1 MSWRIVVIS
10 KRAKLDLQLGQ
21 MVVRS
26 DDATTK
32 IILSEIS
39 TLLIESTAVSLTTS
53 LIAELAKRKIKV
65 IFCDEKR
72 NPSCELVNYYGSHD
86 TSNKMRKQI
95 VWKKNTKEAVWT
107 EIVSE
112 KIRKQKELLEIFGK
126 EESKV
131 LSSYLEKIEWG
142 DKTNRE
148 GHAAKVYFNALFGQ
162 DFTRTKDNCINA
174 ALNYGY
180 SIVLSAFTREITV
193 NGYLT
198 QLGIFHDNMFNQF
211 NLASDFM
218 EPFRVLVDK
227 KVCKMELLEFEHS
240 EKMQLVDILN
250 QEVQIDGRIQ
260 YVNNAIKIYCK
271 SVLEALNE
279 DDSSLIRFYK
289 IEL

>member
-1 MSWRIVVIS
+1 MSWRIIVIS
-10 KRAKLDLQLGQ
+10 KRAKLDLQLGY

-26 DDATTK
+26 DEVTK
-32 IILSEIS
+32 IVLSEIS
-39 TLLIESTAVSLTTS
+39 TVLIESTAVSLTTS

-86 TSNKMRKQI
+86 TSNKIRKQI
-95 VWKKNTKEAVWT
+95 VWKQNTKEAVWT

-112 KIRKQKELLEIFGK
+112 KIRKQKELLEILGK
-126 EESKV
+126 EESE
-131 LSSYLEKIEWG
+131 LLASYLTEIEWG

-148 GHAAKVYFNALFGQ
+148 GHAAKVYFNALFGMN
-162 DFTRTKDNCINA
+162 FTRTEDCNINA

-180 SIVLSAFTREITV
+180 SIILSAFTREITA

-218 EPFRVLVDK
+218 EPFRILIDR
-227 KVCKMELLEFEHS
+227 KVKQMNLEEFDHD
-240 EKMQLVDILN
+240 EKLQLIDVLN
-250 QEVQIDGRIQ
+250 QEVQIDGRTQ
-260 YVNNAIKIYCK
+260 YVNNAIKIYCR
-271 SVLEALNE
+271 SVLDALNE
-279 DDSSLIRFYK
+279 DDSSLIQVYK

>member
-1 MSWRIVVIS
+1 MSWRIIVIS
-10 KRAKLDLQLGQ
+10 KRAKLDLQLGY

-26 DDATTK
+26 DEVTK
-32 IILSEIS
+32 IVLSEIS
-39 TLLIESTAVSLTTS
+39 TVLIESTAVSLTTS

-86 TSNKMRKQI
+86 TSNKIRKQI
-95 VWKKNTKEAVWT
+95 VWKQNTKEAVWT

-112 KIRKQKELLEIFGK
+112 KIRKQKELLDILGK
-126 EESKV
+126 EESK
-131 LSSYLEKIEWG
+131 LLASYLTEIEWG

-148 GHAAKVYFNALFGQ
+148 GHAAKLYFNALFGMN
-162 DFTRTKDNCINA
+162 FTRTADCNINA

-180 SIVLSAFTREITV
+180 SIILSAFTREITA

-218 EPFRVLVDK
+218 EPFRVLIDW
-227 KVCKMELLEFEHS
+227 KVKQMNLEEFDHD
-240 EKMQLVDILN
+240 EKLQLVDVLN
-250 QEVQIDGRIQ
+250 QEVQIDGRKQ
-260 YVNNAIKIYCK
+260 YVNNAIKIYCR
-271 SVLEALNE
+271 SVLDALNE
-279 DDSSLIRFYK
+279 DDSSLIQVYK

>member
-1 MSWRIVVIS
+1 MSWRIIVIS
-10 KRAKLDLQLGQ
+10 KRAKLDLQLGY

-26 DDATTK
+26 DEVTK
-32 IILSEIS
+32 IVLSEIS
-39 TLLIESTAVSLTTS
+39 TVLIESTAVSLTTS

-86 TSNKMRKQI
+86 TSNKIRKQI
-95 VWKKNTKEAVWT
+95 VWKQNTKEAVWT

-112 KIRKQKELLEIFGK
+112 KIRKQKELLDILGK
-126 EESKV
+126 EESK
-131 LSSYLEKIEWG
+131 LLASYLTEIEWG

-148 GHAAKVYFNALFGQ
+148 GHAAKVYFNALFGMN
-162 DFTRTKDNCINA
+162 FTRTADCNINA

-180 SIVLSAFTREITV
+180 SIILSAFTREITA

-211 NLASDFM
+211 NLAADFM
-218 EPFRVLVDK
+218 EPFRVLIDW
-227 KVCKMELLEFEHS
+227 KVKQMNLEEFDHD
-240 EKMQLVDILN
+240 EKLQLVDVLN
-250 QEVQIDGRIQ
+250 QEVQIDGRKQ
-260 YVNNAIKIYCK
+260 YVNNAIKIYCR
-271 SVLEALNE
+271 SVLDALNE
-279 DDSSLIRFYK
+279 DDSSLIQVYK